1 MSERTLVLIKPDAVR
16 RVLVGEIIS
25 RFEAKGFRIAGM
37 KMLRFDAALSRRHYA
52 DHIEKPFYPPLETF
66 ITSGPCVALVLEG
79 SDVIAITRSMIG
91 ATSHLDAVP
100 GTIRG
105 DFAFSTTENLVH
117 GSDGPASAEREIPLF
132 FSDEELF

>member
-1 MSERTLVLIKPDAVR
+1 MSERTLVLIKPDAVKR
-16 RVLVGEIIS
+16 ALVGRIIS

-66 ITSGPCVALVLEG
+66 ITSGPCIALVLEG
-79 SDVIAITRSMIG
+79 SDVIAVARSMIG
-91 ATSHLDAVP
+91 ATSHLEAAP

-105 DFAFSTTENLVH
+105 DFALSTRENLVH

-132 FSDEELF
+132 FSDEDLF